1 MLLAGVLL
9 APVVSATNLTATSEL
24 FMGGRTFEAHH
35 PPGYRVEFLNLELIL
50 PRILFFHGE
59 RLFIGSRSGN
69 IYRLDPPYTE
79 THSIAKL
86 PDYPHSVVVR
96 DDYLYVAR
104 INGVFRARYDDTMD
118 WIPEEDFS
126 LYVRLPGGK
135 GHKTRTLKLSPDNE
149 LFVSLG
155 IRGNCSDEYLDDSYP
170 FKKRR
175 GGLYRINESAEPV
188 TLEPFASGLR
198 NPVGFDWHPESGEIY
213 ANNNGP
219 DHLGFESPP
228 EYFSR
233 IMPGSFHG
241 MPWYQY
247 DGSTMV
253 RDECIESEPPLPADA
268 LTLPLALFPARNAPM
283 DMVFLPNSAK
293 ASEFAGDAIVALRGS
308 WAVLEDDD
316 GNPIPTSKREPKL
329 AVVRF
334 RDGKPHAVEDLVT
347 GFQSPR
353 SGNRWARPVG
363 VAVGPD
369 GDIYFSSDEAAQ
381 GIYRLRKIP

>member
-1 MLLAGVLL
+1 MRSSS
-9 APVVSATNLTATSEL
+9 VS
-24 FMGGRTFEAHH
+24 GR
-35 PPGYRVEFLNLELIL
+35 
-50 PRILFFHGE
+50 
-59 RLFIGSRSGN
+59 
-69 IYRLDPPYTE
+69 
-79 THSIAKL
+79 
-86 PDYPHSVVVR
+86 
-96 DDYLYVAR
+96 
-104 INGVFRARYDDTMD
+104 FRAGSEYWGVRWKTVTCSAVFAISGMD

-316 GNPIPTSKREPKL
+316 GNPIPTRTQTGGG
-329 AVVRF
+329 AVSRRQTPCRRGPGHRIPVSSQR
-334 RDGKPHAVEDLVT
+334 
-347 GFQSPR
+347 QSLGPACRGRRRPR
-353 SGNRWARPVG
+353 R
-363 VAVGPD
+363 
-369 GDIYFSSDEAAQ
+369 
-381 GIYRLRKIP
+381 